1 MLIKIERGLESGNPR
16 TSPLLRFSSVD
27 MYVST
32 KINEAIINQSLRN
45 KIFTPIKTNEIA
57 ISTREYL
64 LKFTAEQYVGVQ
76 GLSYA
81 TIYHQLEDRD
91 GHEKNS
97 QVLENF
103 AKEYGTQIKFFG
115 IESVI
120 DKNIIPDSLLYPN
133 RLLLLNF
140 NYTHTAD
147 LYIPQG
153 KTKEYWFPI
162 NHIHGDLEKPDDII
176 FGNGDEL
183 SELVKLYNN
192 EHLRNIKSTKYLETD
207 NYRKMLTFINSTPY
221 QVYIMGHS
229 CGNSDRTLLNT
240 LFEHKNCISIKPFY
254 YIKE

>member
-1 MLIKIERGLESGNPR
+1 MQLYITNWKIEM
-16 TSPLLRFSSVD
+16 D
-27 MYVST
+27 M
-32 KINEAIINQSLRN
+32 
-45 KIFTPIKTNEIA
+45 
-57 ISTREYL
+57 
-64 LKFTAEQYVGVQ
+64 
-76 GLSYA
+76 
-81 TIYHQLEDRD
+81 
-91 GHEKNS
+91 KNS

-176 FGNGDEL
+176 FGYGDEL
-183 SELVKLYNN
+183 DDRYGELVKLYNN
-192 EHLRNIKSTKYLETD
+192 EHLRNIKSTKYLEAD

-221 QVYIMGHS
+221 QVYIMS
-229 CGNSDRTLLNT
+229 RNFTDMKLMRDRVVNKTYCERLLD
-240 LFEHKNCISIKPFY
+240 
-254 YIKE
+254 

>member
-32 KINEAIINQSLRN
+32 KINGAIINQSLRN
-45 KIFTPIKTNEIA
+45 KIFAPIKTNEIA
-57 ISTREYL
+57 ISAREYL
-64 LKFTAEQYVGVQ
+64 LKFATEQYAGVQ

-81 TIYHQLEDRD
+81 TIYHQLEDRN

-147 LYIPQG
+147 LYIPQ
-153 KTKEYWFPI
+153 
-162 NHIHGDLEKPDDII
+162 H
-176 FGNGDEL
+176 
-183 SELVKLYNN
+183 
-192 EHLRNIKSTKYLETD
+192 
-207 NYRKMLTFINSTPY
+207 
-221 QVYIMGHS
+221 
-229 CGNSDRTLLNT
+229 
-240 LFEHKNCISIKPFY
+240 
-254 YIKE
+254 